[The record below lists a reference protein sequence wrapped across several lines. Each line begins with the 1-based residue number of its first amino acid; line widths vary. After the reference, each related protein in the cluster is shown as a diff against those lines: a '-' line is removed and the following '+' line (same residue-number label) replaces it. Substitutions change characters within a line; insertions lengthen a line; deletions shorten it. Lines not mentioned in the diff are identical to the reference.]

1 MTMAAAHLHQTTGSS
16 DDQFRVNF
24 VRARFEA
31 LAEWDIPTGDA
42 IAIADATAIDIVAA
56 VRLIRHGCPP
66 DLVLGILA

>member
-1 MTMAAAHLHQTTGSS
+1 MAAAQLQETTAYS
-16 DDQFRVNF
+16 DRDFRVNF

-42 IAIADATAIDIVAA
+42 IAIADATDVDIVAA

>member
-1 MTMAAAHLHQTTGSS
+1 MTATQLGQATRHA
-16 DDQFRVNF
+16 DERFRMGF

-42 IAIADATAIDIVAA
+42 IAIADATDVDIVAA
-56 VRLIRHGCPP
+56 VRLIQHGCPS

>member
-1 MTMAAAHLHQTTGSS
+1 MTTAQLQEVTRDA
-16 DDQFRVNF
+16 DDRFRLNF

-42 IAIADATAIDIVAA
+42 IAIANATEVDIVAA
-56 VRLIRHGCPP
+56 VRLIKNGCPP

>member
-1 MTMAAAHLHQTTGSS
+1 MTAAQPQHVAQYADVH
-16 DDQFRVNF
+16 FRVTF

-42 IAIADATAIDIVAA
+42 IAIADATDVDIVAA

-66 DLVLGILA
+66 DLVLDILA